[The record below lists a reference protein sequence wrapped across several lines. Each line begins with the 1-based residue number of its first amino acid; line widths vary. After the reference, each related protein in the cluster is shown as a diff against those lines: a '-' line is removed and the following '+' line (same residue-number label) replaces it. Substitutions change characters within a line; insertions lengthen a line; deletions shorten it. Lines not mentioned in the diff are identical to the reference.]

1 MDENFIKE
9 NDEEISIKKKNKKE
23 NEKIW
28 KVFVDYIKVIIIA
41 LIISFAI
48 KTFVVTTTVVDGRS
62 MNPTVN
68 DKDRLVVNKIFF
80 MKKNITRG
88 DIIDFYVPEAKKYYL
103 KRVIGVEGDIVE
115 IKDNRL
121 YLNGK
126 MQNEPYVSTNVT
138 SSHNQTTRWQVPKG
152 YIFVLGDNRSN
163 SRDGRDL
170 GVVSR
175 ENIVGKIIFRFY
187 PFNNFGGL
195 N

>member
-9 NDEEISIKKKNKKE
+9 NDEEIFIKKKNKKE

-68 DKDRLVVNKIFF
+68 DKDRLLVNKIFF

-138 SSHNQTTRWQVPKG
+138 SPHNQTTKWQVPKG

>member
-138 SSHNQTTRWQVPKG
+138 SPHNQTTKWQVPKG

>member
-9 NDEEISIKKKNKKE
+9 NDEEIFIKKKNKKE

-103 KRVIGVEGDIVE
+103 KRVIGVEGVLIT
-115 IKDNRL
+115 KL
-121 YLNGK
+121 LNGK
-126 MQNEPYVSTNVT
+126 CQ
-138 SSHNQTTRWQVPKG
+138 RD
-152 YIFVLGDNRSN
+152 IFL
-163 SRDGRDL
+163 
-170 GVVSR
+170 
-175 ENIVGKIIFRFY
+175 F
-187 PFNNFGGL
+187 
-195 N
+195 

>member
-9 NDEEISIKKKNKKE
+9 NDEEILIKKKNKKE

-88 DIIDFYVPEAKKYYL
+88 DIIDFYVPEAKKILL
-103 KRVIGVEGDIVE
+103 KKSYRC
-115 IKDNRL
+115 
-121 YLNGK
+121 
-126 MQNEPYVSTNVT
+126 
-138 SSHNQTTRWQVPKG
+138 
-152 YIFVLGDNRSN
+152 
-163 SRDGRDL
+163 
-170 GVVSR
+170 
-175 ENIVGKIIFRFY
+175 
-187 PFNNFGGL
+187 
-195 N
+195 

>member
-1 MDENFIKE
+1 MNLSKE
-9 NDEEISIKKKNKKE
+9 DKLKTDKKE
-23 NEKIW
+23 NKKMKKI
-28 KVFVDYIKVIIIA
+28 FVDYIKVIIIA

-48 KTFVVTTTVVDGRS
+48 KTFVITTTVVNGIS
-62 MNPTVN
+62 MNPTIN

-138 SSHNQTTRWQVPKG
+138 SPHNQTTEWQVPKG